1 MSISGDKSVGH
12 DDEGSKTMFDFMG
25 SSTDVEDGVNAE
37 DRKKLWDDVWKILSK
52 EFDEKTLD
60 IWCSYWGAY
69 DHKKL
74 QNKEIAKK
82 YNVANSNVTYYCQK
96 VNQFIKKNKKIL
108 DMFTELYELLKES
121 INDKDRESTSMGRM
135 VTNTEIY
142 NED

>member
-25 SSTDVEDGVNAE
+25 SSTDVEDGINAE
-37 DRKKLWDDVWKILSK
+37 DRKKLWDNVWKILSK

-74 QNKEIAKK
+74 QNKG
-82 YNVANSNVTYYCQK
+82 
-96 VNQFIKKNKKIL
+96 NKRGRNGLHAYSVGLLFPHLFPKI
-108 DMFTELYELLKES
+108 FSWPVY
-121 INDKDRESTSMGRM
+121 
-135 VTNTEIY
+135 
-142 NED
+142 